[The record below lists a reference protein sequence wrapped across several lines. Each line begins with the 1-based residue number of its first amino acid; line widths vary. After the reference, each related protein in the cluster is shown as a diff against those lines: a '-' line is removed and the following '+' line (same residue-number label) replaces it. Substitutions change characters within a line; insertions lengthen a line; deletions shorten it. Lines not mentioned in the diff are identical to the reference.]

1 MSSILIINYAFPPFG
16 GAASRR
22 VTKLVKYLDQRGH
35 NCVIVTASRINNP
48 LHDESLLK
56 EVPPTAR
63 VVRTPSLEPVTRTGK
78 SRLVSK
84 IRRLVNIPMIPNV
97 TALWAVCAVL
107 PALQEAR
114 ACRPEAIICSAP
126 EFPAFLVGAIIKART
141 DVPLILDYRDEWSCH
156 PEKMESIQNSRLKS
170 IKQKLEERLE
180 KSTAR
185 RADGIIANTAS
196 FAEMMT
202 SRLEVPVRKI
212 RVITNGYDPDD
223 FPEEARESLPADKKT
238 ITHFGTIDHVSLFPP
253 LLIESL
259 DRAALETDSQVELR
273 LVGNVY
279 PELQNLI
286 ENVKVRRTKVC
297 FQGFVPAKKAYELLW
312 QSDLN
317 IQVNELLPGKERYHN
332 LKLFDYLYS
341 EKPMLVYGPKD
352 SEIARIAARSG
363 LARVVEPGDSGSLF
377 AFFKSF
383 LKGEFSVAP
392 DRAYIRGFAWPELA
406 GKVEDFLK
414 ELKEGKTEG
423 S

>member
-1 MSSILIINYAFPPFG
+1 MSTILIINYAFPPFG

-22 VTKLVKYLDQRGH
+22 VTKLVKYLGRRGH
-35 NCVIVTASRINNP
+35 NCVIVTASRTNNP
-48 LHDESLLK
+48 LYDESLLK
-56 EVPPTAR
+56 EPPSTAR
-63 VVRTPSLEPVTRTGK
+63 VVRTPSLEPVTRSGK
-78 SRLVSK
+78 SRIVSK

-97 TALWAVCAVL
+97 TSLWAVCAVL
-107 PALQEAR
+107 PALRAAR
-114 ACRPEAIICSAP
+114 AYRPDAIICSAP
-126 EFPAFLVGAIIKART
+126 EFPAFLVGVIIKART
-141 DVPLILDYRDEWSCH
+141 NVPLILDYRDEWSYH
-156 PEKMESIQNSRLKS
+156 PEKMESLKNSRLKS

-202 SRLEVPVRKI
+202 SRLQVPARKI
-212 RVITNGYDPDD
+212 KVITNGYDPDD
-223 FPEEARESLPADKKT
+223 FPDEAPDAPPSDKT
-238 ITHFGTIDHVSLFPP
+238 VITHLGTIDHVSLFPP
-253 LLIESL
+253 LLIRSL

-279 PELQNLI
+279 PELRKNI
-286 ENVKVRRTKVC
+286 ERVKVQRIKIC
-297 FQGFVPAKKAYELLW
+297 FRGFVPAQKAYELLR

-341 EKPMLVYGPKD
+341 EKPMLVYGPKE

-363 LARVVEPGDSGSLF
+363 LARVVEPGDSGPLF
-377 AFFKSF
+377 DFFKSF
-383 LKGEFSVAP
+383 LKGGFSVAP
-392 DRAYIRGFAWPELA
+392 DRDYIRGFAWPELA

-414 ELKEGKTEG
+414 ELKEGK
-423 S
+423 SDL